1 MTNRK
6 LSMSG
11 LAFLAP
17 QPTILHLNVVEGGIW
32 GWTQFWWQAHLL
44 FVQTRNN
51 CSTNSFLLFHHKI
64 PFLVSW
70 TCPAKWKQGLAV
82 LSSLA
87 NPSSRLV
94 ARCSWHGHSVQRLL
108 KCLLYY
114 RATLYIGEFILYGI
128 TYDWVKVSHC
138 KIWLWGYT
146 SFQTPAASC
155 AVLRA
160 PPLKLK
166 VPASCQLDER
176 QCYQRKQYDQYK

>member
-1 MTNRK
+1 MPLRGGSEAGHSFDDK
-6 LSMSG
+6 LIFC
-11 LAFLAP
+11 LFKP
-17 QPTILHLNVVEGGIW
+17 VTIV
-32 GWTQFWWQAHLL
+32 
-44 FVQTRNN
+44 

-128 TYDWVKVSHC
+128 TTEWVKVSHC
-138 KIWLWGYT
+138 NIWLWWCT

-155 AVLRA
+155 AVPRA

-166 VPASCQLDER
+166 VPANCQLDER